1 MSPEKLD
8 LHNKDC
14 RSLEMLWRC
23 IMTGYYLH
31 NIGAHHLKAPDDLI
45 LCGRY
50 ELEGQQNEDDTN
62 KSQQT
67 LACAKQPGGHLPV
80 TEQGSRSAASY
91 ILSHVQCNGDPPV
104 I

>member
-14 RSLEMLWRC
+14 RSRV
-23 IMTGYYLH
+23 IIRGYYLH
-31 NIGAHHLKAPDDLI
+31 NIGSHHLKASDDFI

-50 ELEGQQNEDDTN
+50 ELERQQNQDHTN

-67 LACAKQPGGHLPV
+67 LACAQQPGGHLPV
-80 TEQGSRSAASY
+80 TEQGLRSAASY
-91 ILSHVQCNGDPPV
+91 ILSHVQW
-104 I
+104 